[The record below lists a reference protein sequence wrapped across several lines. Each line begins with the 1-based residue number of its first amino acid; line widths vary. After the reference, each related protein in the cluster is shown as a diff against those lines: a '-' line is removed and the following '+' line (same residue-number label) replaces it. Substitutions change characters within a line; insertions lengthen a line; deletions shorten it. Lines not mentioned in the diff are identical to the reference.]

1 MKLSKSKP
9 KSSVTF
15 NMTPMIDIVFL
26 LIIFFMTV
34 SQITRTVDIP
44 LPLPR
49 VTQGDV
55 ETRTSTITINLNA
68 EGTILITGQP
78 LSLKSAMKAIE
89 SRLNKSGNDHRKVK
103 IQLRCD
109 RNCECRHVS
118 ELLKS
123 LANIGFLNVRS
134 AVSDV

>member
-9 KSSVTF
+9 PNSVSF

-49 VTQGDV
+49 VTQGDST
-55 ETRTSTITINLNA
+55 TRTSTITINLNA
-68 EGTILITGQP
+68 EGTILIAGQP
-78 LSLKSAMKAIE
+78 LSLKSALAAIE
-89 SRLNKSGNDHRKVK
+89 TKLQKSGNDPRKVK

-118 ELLKS
+118 ELLES

>member
-9 KSSVTF
+9 PSSVSF

-49 VTQGDV
+49 VTQGDST
-55 ETRTSTITINLNA
+55 TRTSTITINLNA
-68 EGTILITGQP
+68 EGTILIAGQP
-78 LSLKSAMKAIE
+78 LSLKSALAAIE
-89 SRLNKSGNDHRKVK
+89 TKLQKSGNDPRKVK
-103 IQLRCD
+103 IQL
-109 RNCECRHVS
+109 
-118 ELLKS
+118 LS
-123 LANIGFLNVRS
+123 LIHI
-134 AVSDV
+134 

>member
-68 EGTILITGQP
+68 EGTILIAGQT
-78 LSLKSAMKAIE
+78 LSLTSALSAIE
-89 SRLNKSGNDHRKVK
+89 SKLKKSGNDPRKVK